1 MFKYIGI
8 RGHRGAGKNTISYLL
23 GIAID
28 FYSRNNSWVDFDAVF
43 KKAVER
49 VMEDEDFLDES
60 NFRSVFFEAFS
71 DTPKIMLSQLI
82 GIPSNYLYDDWLK
95 DAVFV
100 DMVDFSHKLAKDKIE
115 ASTLKQTLKPYSAS
129 TLKFMIDN
137 EPNLLVN
144 KQHVYITLRE
154 LITYFS
160 KYVMQST
167 FGKNVWVKALE
178 VNRWENERFY
188 TGSGK
193 TIYKIF
199 TDCKFPTE
207 ISYIK
212 NNKGLIVKVN
222 RYDNQKNETDFS
234 EELLNDDRF
243 DFEIDLDG
251 NLLSTN
257 TIDTIKSIT
266 LKIING

>member
-1 MFKYIGI
+1 
-8 RGHRGAGKNTISYLL
+8 
-23 GIAID
+23 
-28 FYSRNNSWVDFDAVF
+28 
-43 KKAVER
+43 
-49 VMEDEDFLDES
+49 
-60 NFRSVFFEAFS
+60 
-71 DTPKIMLSQLI
+71 
-82 GIPSNYLYDDWLK
+82 
-95 DAVFV
+95 
-100 DMVDFSHKLAKDKIE
+100 
-115 ASTLKQTLKPYSAS
+115 
-129 TLKFMIDN
+129 
-137 EPNLLVN
+137 
-144 KQHVYITLRE
+144 
-154 LITYFS
+154 
-160 KYVMQST
+160 MQST